1 VTLSSWDDF
10 PVHQA
15 PELIAHPGTSDR
27 NFYDRYY
34 FNMYPTSAE
43 WSAIFGFGQYPNLGV
58 VDAFVDVRLGEAQ
71 HIVRASKPLEDR
83 ADLSVGPFH
92 IEVLEPLR
100 RLRVVVDPTEH
111 DVAMDVTWEG
121 HIPAVLEPRQYL
133 RSQGRVVFDTQ
144 RLAQT
149 GFWSGTLSVAGTEYA
164 LSPDHT
170 QGCRDRS
177 WGIRPV
183 GEPEGDGIRQG
194 ANVMSGMWNYFP
206 MQFDDH
212 AILYICHERDD
223 GERPLIQGERVWVD
237 PDRPVDE
244 LGRAEH
250 SHHLIPG
257 TRVMDRGVV
266 RFPEAGLEI
275 TCTPL
280 LANYISVGTGYGI
293 DKDWKHGIYQGPDP
307 VVQGLVLKV
316 EEIKGLA
323 QYGIIDHVAQFSY
336 GDVVGYGLLEQG
348 FFGPFRRYGLT
359 DGAMGAP
366 AD

>member
-15 PELIAHPGTSDR
+15 PEFIAHPGTSDR

-58 VDAFVDVRLGEAQ
+58 VDAFVDVRVGEEQ
-71 HIVRASKPLEDR
+71 HIVRASAPLTDR
-83 ADLSVGPFH
+83 ANLSVGPFT

-100 RLRVVVDPTEH
+100 RLRVVVEPTEH
-111 DVAMDVTWEG
+111 SVAMDVTWEG
-121 HIPAVLEPRQYL
+121 HIPAMAEPRQYL

-149 GFWSGTLSVAGTEYA
+149 GFWSGTLSVAGTDYA
-164 LSPDHT
+164 VTPDLCH
-170 QGCRDRS
+170 GCRDRS

-206 MQFDDH
+206 MQFEDH
-212 AILYICHERDD
+212 AILYICHERDNGD
-223 GERPLIQGERVWVD
+223 RPLVQGERVWVD
-237 PDRPVDE
+237 PDRPVED
-244 LGRAEH
+244 LGRSEH

-257 TRVMDRGVV
+257 TRVMDHGVV
-266 RFPEAGLEI
+266 RFPEVDLEI

-280 LANYISVGTGYGI
+280 LANYVSVGTGYGI
-293 DKDWKHGIYQGPDP
+293 DKDWKHGIYQGPDT
-307 VVQGLVLKV
+307 VVQGLVLQV
-316 EEIKGLA
+316 EEMKGLA
-323 QYGIIDHVAQFSY
+323 QYGIVDHVAKFSY
-336 GDVVGYGLLEQG
+336 GDVAGYGLLEQG
-348 FFGPFRRYGLT
+348 FFGPYHRYGLT
-359 DGAMGAP
+359 DGAMGAS